1 MRQVYSVLHPVGPRA
16 ALQGSPSPPCS
27 EVGVSGMTQVLDSN
41 CLQLRD
47 PALAIYNFYCLEET
61 LVYRRGKLNSPCAKL
76 LAKMGNSWPP
86 VCKTL
91 CSFLYITDWCIS
103 LGHFYKKVLVYWSKV
118 CTGKKMKTQ
127 SLSCRFYI
135 SLDYV
140 YNFFLFY

>member
-1 MRQVYSVLHPVGPRA
+1 MRQVHSVLHPVGPRA

-47 PALAIYNFYCLEET
+47 PALVIYNFYCLEET
-61 LVYRRGKLNSPCAKL
+61 LVYHRAKLNSPCAKL

-91 CSFLYITDWCIS
+91 CIFLYITDWCIS
-103 LGHFYKKVLVYWSKV
+103 LGHFYKRESPCVLV
-118 CTGKKMKTQ
+118 Q
-127 SLSCRFYI
+127 SLHRKENENQEPILQILY
-135 SLDYV
+135 
-140 YNFFLFY
+140 FFGLCL